1 VNGKNEEC
9 HMNIYLKP
17 KTLLGKWS
25 LGLLI
30 LAVLL
35 FVVLIILVVSGQRGD
50 DAFFSNL
57 ALTIPVL
64 LAGVSLISALV
75 TGLIAM
81 IKSKE
86 RSILVILAVV
96 IGIFALIFL
105 LGEFLFPH

>member
-1 VNGKNEEC
+1 
-9 HMNIYLKP
+9 MDIYLKP

-35 FVVLIILVVSGQRGD
+35 FAVLIILVVSGQRGD

-64 LAGVSLISALV
+64 LAGVFLISALV